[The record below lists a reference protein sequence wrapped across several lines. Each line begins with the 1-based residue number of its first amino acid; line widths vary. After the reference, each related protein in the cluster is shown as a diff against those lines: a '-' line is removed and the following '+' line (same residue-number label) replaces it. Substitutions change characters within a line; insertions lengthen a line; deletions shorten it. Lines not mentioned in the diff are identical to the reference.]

1 MNWECKKLHSF
12 LFYVVVGIER
22 REDRKRIIDKYVYS
36 VKEYEIKVKLI
47 GDDDGGGEG
56 YK

>member
-1 MNWECKKLHSF
+1 
-12 LFYVVVGIER
+12 VVVGIER